1 MAVKNILVV
10 YNGTEGSKSALKMA
24 LDLAANQD
32 AHITGLNAH
41 SIAPYIAK
49 LDPYVSAEF
58 AEVLTRQEAERQTK
72 VEQDFHEQVAEE
84 GATDRA
90 RFFTAQG
97 QPDRICA
104 QFARTY
110 DLVVVGQ
117 PKTEA
122 WEAHLAPHPD
132 SVALQSGRPVLVAPK
147 TIAPLDLSK
156 GAILAWDGKRAA
168 SRALADAMG
177 LLEDAASL
185 TVLHVAEDDSAV
197 RQPGRDVME
206 HLSRHGVHAELLVM
220 PTAGRPVGE
229 IVLETAKLSGA
240 GLLVMGAYEHSKFS
254 ETILGGVTK
263 DVLSQIE
270 MPVLISH

>member
-1 MAVKNILVV
+1 M
-10 YNGTEGSKSALKMA
+10 
-24 LDLAANQD
+24 
-32 AHITGLNAH
+32 
-41 SIAPYIAK
+41 
-49 LDPYVSAEF
+49 
-58 AEVLTRQEAERQTK
+58 
-72 VEQDFHEQVAEE
+72 AEE